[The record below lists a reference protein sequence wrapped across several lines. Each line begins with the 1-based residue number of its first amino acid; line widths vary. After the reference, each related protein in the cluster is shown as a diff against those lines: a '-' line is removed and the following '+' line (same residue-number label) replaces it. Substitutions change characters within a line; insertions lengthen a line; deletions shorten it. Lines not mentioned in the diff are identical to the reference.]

1 MMDFVFKMMD
11 FVFNM
16 MNFVKVIDFKHI
28 TDVITPEAALALLKA
43 KRPGWSVRKFLLF
56 LD

>member
-1 MMDFVFKMMD
+1 MDFVFKMMD
-11 FVFNM
+11 FAFNM